1 MTIGYRG
8 SDVATRHAH
17 ANDGASLTSFRVEG
31 PSSGVSRLNSMAIT
45 FMRLD
50 ATGEDHDA
58 LVEFMTRNKF
68 PFHGRPRPIAAD
80 VEAAISKG
88 AYRDEDNDS
97 FWIDHSELGRIGFFR
112 LEDLSDDAPLFDL
125 RLDTPLR
132 GRGLGVQVLRAA
144 TNYVFSTMPDV
155 NRFEGQTRED
165 NTAMRKTFLR
175 CGWLKEAH
183 YREGWPV
190 DGGAPVAAVAYSII
204 RRDWE
209 TGQTTTFIW
218 EDLTD

>member
-1 MTIGYRG
+1 MTI
-8 SDVATRHAH
+8 AFTQ
-17 ANDGASLTSFRVEG
+17 
-31 PSSGVSRLNSMAIT
+31 
-45 FMRLD
+45 LD
-50 ATGEDHDA
+50 PTGEDRVA
-58 LVEFMTRNKF
+58 LVDFMTRNEF
-68 PFHGRPRPIAAD
+68 PFHGRPRPTAAD
-80 VEAAISKG
+80 IEAAISEG
-88 AYRDEDNDS
+88 AYRDQDNDS

-132 GRGLGVQVLRAA
+132 GRGLGVQILRAA
-144 TNYVFSTMPDV
+144 TNHVFSTMPDV

-190 DGGAPVAAVAYSII
+190 DGGAPVASVAYSII

-209 TGQTTTFIW
+209 TGQTTTFVW

>member
-1 MTIGYRG
+1 
-8 SDVATRHAH
+8 
-17 ANDGASLTSFRVEG
+17 
-31 PSSGVSRLNSMAIT
+31 MAIAFT
-45 FMRLD
+45 RLD
-50 ATGEDHDA
+50 PTGEDHDA
-58 LVEFMTRNKF
+58 LVEFMTRNEF
-68 PFHGRPRPIAAD
+68 PFHGRPRPTVAD
-80 VEAAISKG
+80 VETAISEG
-88 AYRDEDNDS
+88 AYRDEENDS
-97 FWIDHSELGRIGFFR
+97 FWIDHSELERIGFFR

-125 RLDTPLR
+125 RLDTLLR
-132 GRGLGVQVLRAA
+132 GRGLGVQILRSA
-144 TNYVFSTMPDV
+144 TNHVFSTMPNV

-165 NTAMRKTFLR
+165 NIAMRRTFLR

-190 DGGAPVAAVAYSII
+190 DGGAPVASVAYSII